1 MTVHQTITTDDSQK
15 ACDKGQFT
23 VSIMLGT
30 ELVELEPILYDHNF
44 SYF

>member
-15 ACDKGQFT
+15 SCDKGQLI

-30 ELVELEPILYDHNF
+30 VLVELEPIL
-44 SYF
+44 